1 MSDTDLRVR
10 RAVERAWRLPHF
22 RRKYGR
28 RAPVAR
34 AHELEGL
41 PPMDKADLAACADA
55 VKERTRAAGAGAY
68 VFGSGGTTGTP
79 KLSFISGDFFLDEIV
94 QVWRPLARGDVLLNT
109 FAPGKLWSSHYFYN
123 QLAVRLGA
131 ITVPVGS
138 LEGAEN
144 DAWSEFAD
152 DFGVTAIGGTATAL
166 GELLAASERSG
177 RTLLGVTAVLW
188 VGEPLRRR
196 TIELLRRVTPRA
208 ALWGLYGSTETWVIG
223 FNTPDC
229 EPPVFHVLPYQYA
242 EIDESGRLSVTNTHP
257 RCINPLVRYRVGDLA
272 SWAECGCG
280 RPAAVRLHGRVDAA
294 VKFRGALLHADE
306 LVDLVCDSGSVENAQ
321 VVIVSCRDGRERLE
335 IRCLGGAGFD
345 EEAVRTFVLARSL
358 DLSNLF
364 DGDPEALRI
373 VPAKRLRT
381 TKRSVK
387 TPTLVRE
394 TEGA

>member
-1 MSDTDLRVR
+1 MADADFQVR
-10 RAVERAWRLPHF
+10 RAVERARRLPHF
-22 RRKYGR
+22 SRKYGEG
-28 RAPVAR
+28 AAVAG
-34 AHELEGL
+34 AQELEGL

-55 VKERTRAAGAGAY
+55 VKERARAEGAGAY

-94 QVWRPLARGDVLLNT
+94 QVWRPLARGDVFLNT

-131 ITVPVGS
+131 ITIPVGS
-138 LEGAEN
+138 MEGAEN

-188 VGEPLRRR
+188 VGEPLRRQ
-196 TIELLRRVTPRA
+196 TLELLRRVTPRA
-208 ALWGLYGSTETWVIG
+208 GLWGLYGSTETWVIG

-229 EPPVFHVLPYQYA
+229 EPPVFHVLPYQYV
-242 EIDESGRLSVTNTHP
+242 EIDGSRRLSVTNTHP
-257 RCINPLVRYRVGDLA
+257 SCINPLVRYRVGDLA
-272 SWAECGCG
+272 SRTECGCG
-280 RPAAVRLHGRVDAA
+280 RAAAVRLHGRADAA

-306 LVDLVCDSGSVENAQ
+306 LVDLVCGAGDVENAQ
-321 VVIVSCRDGRERLE
+321 VAMVSGRDGRERLE
-335 IRCLGGAGFD
+335 IRCLGGTGFD
-345 EEAVRTFVLARSL
+345 EEAVRAFVLARSL

-364 DGDPEALRI
+364 DDDPEGLRI
-373 VPAKRLRT
+373 LPVERLET
-381 TKRSVK
+381 TRRSVK
-387 TPTLVRE
+387 TPTLVHE
-394 TEGA
+394 TEDA